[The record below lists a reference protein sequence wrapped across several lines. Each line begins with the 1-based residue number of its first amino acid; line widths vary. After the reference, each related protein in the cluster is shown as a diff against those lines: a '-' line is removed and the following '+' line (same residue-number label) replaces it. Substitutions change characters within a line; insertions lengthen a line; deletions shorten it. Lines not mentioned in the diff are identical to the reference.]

1 MLIQP
6 KSLLFCSLTFLMIG
20 FAIGCSEHP
29 EEKQSGV
36 LTKSEFTT
44 FLIDV
49 YLAEA
54 KLDVLNISKD
64 SAIKL
69 FIPYEDKMLK
79 KYGLADS
86 TLRQTYQYYMEHP
99 QELELVYDAL
109 IDTLS
114 LREQQVKDVP
124 IPVK

>member
-1 MLIQP
+1 MIIQS
-6 KSLLFCSLTFLMIG
+6 KLLLGCLVFLMISS
-20 FAIGCSEHP
+20 AISCSEHI

-44 FLIDV
+44 VLIDV

-86 TLRQTYQYYMEHP
+86 TLRKTYQYYMAHP
-99 QELELVYDAL
+99 TELELVYDAL

-124 IPVK
+124 PPVK